1 MRIAMLPTPDLRCE
15 TGSTV
20 HALLVAERLAAAGHD
35 VHVFAK
41 SHPDGTA
48 GTTFHDLPLR
58 LVHPALVDRPI
69 SDGELW
75 ECINLLSA
83 AVLRKHACAR
93 FDLVHAHYAT
103 VTGFAA
109 LTTNVISGI
118 PFAVSCFG
126 RDLNIGARY
135 DRRYERMVRLVVA
148 RAKAV
153 IAADDGIH
161 EILAR
166 DYQVDGPRLFTVPMG
181 LDEELFCANSAH
193 VATAR
198 PLGQRPRVVNVS
210 SCFAPE
216 KGLDVLL
223 RAVKEVRNSGLE
235 VAVVIAGDDDHE
247 DKVHLRHLNDI
258 LTDLCL
264 EDAVTLP
271 GRVSHRDIP
280 GLLAS
285 SDVFV
290 DTRTVGNF
298 SSATLEALFAA
309 PCVVASDV
317 PGNRRW
323 IECGRNGLLF
333 HSGDS
338 DDLACKLSRVLR
350 DEQLRRS
357 LQDGRRDW
365 QNREGFKWGAATM
378 IDRLIEIYGEI
389 R

>member
-1 MRIAMLPTPDLRCE
+1 MRIAMLPTPDLLCE

-20 HALLVAERLAAAGHD
+20 HALLVAGRLAAAGHD

-41 SHPDGTA
+41 NHPDGIA

-75 ECINLLSA
+75 DCVSVLSA
-83 AVLRKHACAR
+83 AVLREHARAR
-93 FDLVHAHYAT
+93 FDAMHAHYAT

-126 RDLNIGARY
+126 RDLNIGARL
-135 DRRYERMVRLVVA
+135 DPRYERMVRLVVG
-148 RAKAV
+148 RAAAV
-153 IAADDGIH
+153 IAADDDIYQT
-161 EILAR
+161 LAR
-166 DYQVDGPRLFTVPMG
+166 DYQVDGRRLFTVPMG
-181 LDEELFCANSAH
+181 LDEELFSAQSAH
-193 VATAR
+193 LVPTR

-223 RAVKEVRNSGLE
+223 RAVKEVRDSGLE
-235 VAVVIAGDDDHE
+235 VAVVIAGDDDHD
-247 DKVHLRHLNDI
+247 DKVHLRHLNDV

-280 GLLAS
+280 ALLAS

-338 DDLACKLSRVLR
+338 TDLARALSRVLR
-350 DEQLRRS
+350 DEPLRLS
-357 LQDGRRDW
+357 LQDGRRVW

-378 IDRLIEIYGEI
+378 VDRLVEIYREI
-389 R
+389 C

>member
-20 HALLVAERLAAAGHD
+20 HAMLVAERLAAAGHD

-41 SHPDGTA
+41 NHPEGVA
-48 GTTFHDLPLR
+48 AASFHDLPLS

-69 SDGELW
+69 ADGELW
-75 ECINLLSA
+75 ECISMLTA
-83 AVLRKHACAR
+83 AVLHEHARAR
-93 FDLVHAHYAT
+93 FDVLHAHYAT

-109 LTTNVISGI
+109 LTANVISGV

-126 RDLNIGARY
+126 RDLNIGARH
-135 DRRYERMVRLVVA
+135 DPRYARMVCRVVD
-148 RAKAV
+148 RAAAV
-153 IAADDGIH
+153 IAADDNISDV
-161 EILAR
+161 LAR
-166 DYQVDGPRLFTVPMG
+166 DYKVDDRRLFTVPMG
-181 LDEELFCANSAH
+181 LDENIFCRTPAC
-193 VATAR
+193 TAS
-198 PLGQRPRVVNVS
+198 PHPTKQIPRLVNVS

-223 RAVKEVRNSGLE
+223 RAVKAVRNSGLE
-235 VAVVIAGDDDHE
+235 VTLVIAGDDDHE
-247 DKVHLRHLNDI
+247 DKVHLKHLNDV
-258 LTDLCL
+258 LADLCL
-264 EDAVTLP
+264 QDAVTLP

-323 IECGRNGLLF
+323 IDCGKNGLLF
-333 HSGDS
+333 RSGDS
-338 DDLACKLSRVLR
+338 DDLARMLSRLLR
-350 DEQLRRS
+350 DERLRAS
-357 LQDGRRDW
+357 LQNGRRDW
-365 QNREGFKWGAATM
+365 QTREGHKWSAAAMT
-378 IDRLIEIYGEI
+378 DRLVEIYRGI
-389 R
+389 C